1 MSTLRKAG
9 PADVAAVVALSEQKR
24 RQYASYQPVFWRKA
38 DDSAEKQ
45 RAFLAQLLEREDVI
59 GLVCEQGGVTEGFI
73 IGSLISA
80 PPVYDPGGLTCSV
93 DDFVVA
99 EGAWRSVGERLLSA
113 VAAEARARG
122 AAQMVVV
129 SAQLDADKR
138 EMLSHL
144 AYTVASEWW
153 VKPLENP

>member
-1 MSTLRKAG
+1 MSTLRKAE
-9 PADVAAVVALSEQKR
+9 PSDVAAVVKLSEQKR
-24 RQYASYQPVFWRKA
+24 VQYASYQPVFWRKA

-45 RAFLAQLLEREDVI
+45 QAFLAHLLERDDVI
-59 GLVCEQGGVTEGFI
+59 GLVYERDGAVEGFI
-73 IGSLISA
+73 IGSLVPA

-99 EGAWRSVGERLLSA
+99 EGEWRNVGERLLGA
-113 VAAEARARG
+113 VATAARARG

-129 SAQLDADKR
+129 SAQLDAEKR
-138 EMLSHL
+138 DMLSSL

-153 VKPLENP
+153 VKPLKK

>member
-1 MSTLRKAG
+1 MLLAWWYERDG
-9 PADVAAVVALSEQKR
+9 VV
-24 RQYASYQPVFWRKA
+24 
-38 DDSAEKQ
+38 
-45 RAFLAQLLEREDVI
+45 
-59 GLVCEQGGVTEGFI
+59 EGFI
-73 IGSLISA
+73 IGSLVPA

-99 EGAWRSVGERLLSA
+99 EKAWRSVGEKLLGA

-129 SAQLDADKR
+129 SAQLDTKKR
-138 EMLSHL
+138 DMLSSL

-153 VKPLENP
+153 VKPLKK